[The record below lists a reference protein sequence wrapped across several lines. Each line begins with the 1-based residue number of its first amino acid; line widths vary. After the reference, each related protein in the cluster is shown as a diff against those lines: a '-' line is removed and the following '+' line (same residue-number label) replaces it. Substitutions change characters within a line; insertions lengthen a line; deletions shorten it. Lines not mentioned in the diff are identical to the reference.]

1 MKLNGIVLGLLALAA
16 CGTSRA
22 DVRVPAIFGDHMV
35 LPAGTNTPV
44 WGWAEPGETVT
55 VKTGQAIATTTAGP
69 NGQWKVTFTDL
80 QTSSTPVTVSVAG
93 KNTLTFQDVLIGDVW
108 VCSGQS
114 NMALPLRRVLGR
126 DASGTNG
133 LGQARHPQLRLFAMK
148 KCGALEPRADCAGR
162 WAVCTPEAAR
172 EFSATAYFFGR
183 EVQQAERIPIGLIGA
198 NRGSTCAEYWTS
210 LEALQAEPA
219 LTNYVRQAQAARAR
233 AAGPVAAGADL
244 TEDKAVSAPAL
255 LFNAMIH
262 PLIPFGIKGVIW
274 YQGEGNSDQAL
285 LYRTLF
291 PALIRDWRTRWG
303 RGDFPFYFVQLPNF
317 GAAKEQPDD
326 DSNWPPLREAQ
337 LLTLKSAINTGMA
350 IAIDIGEAN
359 NIHPTNKKEVGRRLA
374 LLALANTY
382 GRPIDYS
389 GPLYDRMELQ
399 GGKVRIYFT
408 HVGAGLAAKGGG
420 ALKRFAIA
428 GADKKFVWADA
439 KIEPSTSSG
448 QAADTV
454 VVSSTQVPSPAAVR
468 YAWAD
473 NPEGCNLY
481 NTAGLPASPFRTDD
495 WPLP

>member
-16 CGTSRA
+16 GGTSRA

-44 WGWAEPGETVT
+44 WGWAAPGESVTVT
-55 VKTGQAIATTTAGP
+55 VGDARTATTSGADGRW
-69 NGQWKVTFTDL
+69 QVVFTNL
-80 QTSSTPVTVSVAG
+80 PTSVTPVAGAGAG

-133 LGQARHPQLRLFAMK
+133 LGQAHAPQLRLFAMK
-148 KCGALEPRADCAGR
+148 KFAALEPRADCAGR

-183 EVQQAERIPIGLIGA
+183 EVQQAERIPIGLLGA

-219 LTNYVRQAQAARAR
+219 FSNYVSRALAAKAR
-233 AAGPVAAGADL
+233 AAGQVAAGADL
-244 TEDKAVSAPAL
+244 TEDKAVSVPSL

-262 PLIPFGIKGVIW
+262 PLIPFGIKGAIW

-291 PALIRDWRTRWG
+291 PALIRDWRRRWG

-326 DSNWPPLREAQ
+326 DS
-337 LLTLKSAINTGMA
+337 
-350 IAIDIGEAN
+350 
-359 NIHPTNKKEVGRRLA
+359 
-374 LLALANTY
+374 
-382 GRPIDYS
+382 
-389 GPLYDRMELQ
+389 
-399 GGKVRIYFT
+399 
-408 HVGAGLAAKGGG
+408 
-420 ALKRFAIA
+420 
-428 GADKKFVWADA
+428 
-439 KIEPSTSSG
+439 
-448 QAADTV
+448 
-454 VVSSTQVPSPAAVR
+454 
-468 YAWAD
+468 
-473 NPEGCNLY
+473 
-481 NTAGLPASPFRTDD
+481 D
-495 WPLP
+495 WPRCARRSC